1 MGKKSG
7 GLSGFKR
14 RVDLDLLTVCRQ
26 NGANFNEG
34 DAVMVFLRSS
44 QTDDQG
50 VVLKTERLSL
60 RLPQSEDFLAWSKV
74 RGISQARLVPFEP
87 LWSVK
92 ELTKDA
98 FRNRLRFYRQEFRD
112 KTGYPFFIFKKEEE
126 TLIGG
131 ITLSNVQRGV
141 TQSAALG
148 YWMGTPYQNQGF
160 MSEAVEVMQKFVF
173 RELMLHRLEAATMP
187 SNEASI
193 RVLEKCGFCKE
204 GLARRYLRINGTWS
218 DHFLY
223 SFIED
228 DFILKFVR
236 PK

>member
-1 MGKKSG
+1 
-7 GLSGFKR
+7 
-14 RVDLDLLTVCRQ
+14 
-26 NGANFNEG
+26 
-34 DAVMVFLRSS
+34 MVFLRSS
-44 QTDDQG
+44 PANEQG
-50 VVLKTERLSL
+50 PLLKTERLTL
-60 RLPQSEDFLAWSKV
+60 RLPQSDDFLAWSKL
-74 RGISQARLVPFEP
+74 RDISKERLVPFEP
-87 LWSVK
+87 LWSVN

-98 FRNRLRFYRQEFRD
+98 YRSRLRFYRQEFRD
-112 KTGYPFFIFKKEEE
+112 KTGYPFFIFKADDDA
-126 TLIGG
+126 LIGG

-148 YWMGTPYQNQGF
+148 YWMGAPFQNQGF
-160 MSEAVEVMQKFVF
+160 MTEAVTSVQRFVF
-173 RELMLHRLEAATMP
+173 RELMLHRLEAASMP
-187 SNEASI
+187 ANVASM
-193 RVLEKCGFCKE
+193 RVLEKCGFHKE